1 MSLLEQPIIFFIGEI
16 RSILKHL
23 EDCPLQENE
32 GAPLAKIIIEPSYRP
47 ALEGVKKGDNMIVL
61 TWLHLAGRQALHTKP
76 RNNPDAELTGIFA
89 TRSPDRPNPIGM
101 HFVKIADINESGE
114 LLISNLEVIDGTPV
128 IDIKPQL

>member
-1 MSLLEQPIIFFIGEI
+1 MSLSEQPTIFFIGEI

-61 TWLHLAGRQALHTKP
+61 TWLHLSNRQILHTKP